1 MPRTRCDVPSLCH
14 REDASCGACC
24 GLYNREDLSPNAVRA
39 ELRRTTELLAQTPLT
54 EEAYRAAGA
63 QRARELPVPLFPSVR
78 ICPMLGFLGPTERRV
93 GCLAHPLVTGGEDLR
108 SCGAYGPMTC
118 QAFLCPSH
126 RSLCEEEAALVAQAT
141 GDYYLYGLVVTDA
154 DFLRAVL
161 DALEALAGRRP
172 APPDLAHPRFRRAL
186 RAILSLKEELEPG
199 SEGIFGAFRAAR
211 AAGALREEEARASS
225 EAGRVLQALGGD
237 LRSGN
242 DVEMLEIEIGRR
254 IDEAAAALR
263 EGMLRR
269 SAPPPER
276 SA

>member
-1 MPRTRCDVPSLCH
+1 MPSLCQ
-14 REDASCGACC
+14 RGDASCGACC
-24 GLYNREDLSPNAVRA
+24 GLYNRQDLSRAAVGA
-39 ELRRTTELLAQTPLT
+39 ELWRTTELFARTPRT
-54 EEAYRAAGA
+54 REAFGTAAA
-63 QRARELPVPLFPSVR
+63 QRASELPTPLFPSIR
-78 ICPMLGFLGPTERRV
+78 ICPLLGYLDPAGRRV
-93 GCLAHPLVTGGEDLR
+93 GCLAHPLVTDGVDLR
-108 SCGAYGPMTC
+108 ACGAYDALTC
-118 QAFLCPSH
+118 EAFLCPSH
-126 RSLCEEEAALVAQAT
+126 AHLGEEEASLAALAS